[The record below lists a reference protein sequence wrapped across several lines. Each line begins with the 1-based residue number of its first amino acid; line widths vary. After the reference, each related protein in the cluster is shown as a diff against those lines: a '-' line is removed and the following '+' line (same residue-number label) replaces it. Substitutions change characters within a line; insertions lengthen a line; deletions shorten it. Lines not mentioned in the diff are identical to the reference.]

1 MHEIILGGE
10 PLAEAEDELTR
21 NLEPVEK
28 YEVTEEE
35 IEEEEDDSM
44 FNEVCMI
51 LAQQLHLDAADI
63 SPDSRIKDDLGADS
77 LDILQLLMTIE
88 EEKGIVIPDEA
99 LAAFS
104 TVGDVVGFL
113 EQQDANQPDPF
124 E

>member
-63 SPDSRIKDDLGADS
+63 RLDSRIKDDLGADS

-113 EQQDANQPDPF
+113 EQQDASQPDPF